1 MGVGRYDI
9 TTEHTLS
16 LGVPRVK
23 HTRSAVRLTFVLEF
37 VSDSKKK
44 KKQLACLKE
53 DVERFHAKRNRL
65 HTELT
70 RLSSERNSLRAE
82 LACLR
87 QQQKQAKKR
96 LSQRFKTVLYNAFA
110 KCLNAAPVLGGA
122 AE

>member
-1 MGVGRYDI
+1 M
-9 TTEHTLS
+9 
-16 LGVPRVK
+16 
-23 HTRSAVRLTFVLEF
+23 FVI
-37 VSDSKKK
+37 DSKK

-110 KCLNAAPVLGGA
+110 KCLNAAPVLEA
-122 AE
+122 ATERTSDENEEQEPEIALHCNEEQA

>member
-110 KCLNAAPVLGGA
+110 KCLNAAPVLEGA
-122 AE
+122 TE